1 STSTTSNAWAR
12 HTRHEQQLP
21 SLNLCPPRFAFT
33 VQQHHHRALTMS
45 SHFSRLREEL
55 DARQS
60 ELHEKEATVESIKK
74 LTQELEAQKR
84 ALVVKSAELDDRQK
98 EVKRMQTRLDALV
111 AAEPAIASAMST
123 KSSTTDVVRHVV
135 ECAIRSDHLTG
146 SDIVRLALGV
156 AMQVNGRTRG
166 DNIDDILI
174 DLIDDE
180 QGLKAAIESAM
191 ANFAGV
197 KDVVKCALDT
207 ALEHGASDEDLT
219 EVVAKMVFDMLGNKA
234 SPKPIKE
241 TPIAVNLPKENA
253 PPGGQ
258 TQAAAGI
265 KNGLRGQAKDF
276 KPQNDQN
283 GSYNSKG
290 WEAFAR
296 ENGAGNAS
304 SKEWVFYG
312 RTDLGSSTGK
322 GW

>member
-1 STSTTSNAWAR
+1 
-12 HTRHEQQLP
+12 
-21 SLNLCPPRFAFT
+21 
-33 VQQHHHRALTMS
+33 MS

-84 ALVVKSAELDDRQK
+84 ALVAKSAELDDHQK

-219 EVVAKMVFDMLGNKA
+219 EVVAKTVFDMLGNKA

-241 TPIAVNLPKENA
+241 TPIGTVTT
-253 PPGGQ
+253 PPDC
-258 TQAAAGI
+258 TH
-265 KNGLRGQAKDF
+265 
-276 KPQNDQN
+276 
-283 GSYNSKG
+283 
-290 WEAFAR
+290 
-296 ENGAGNAS
+296 S
-304 SKEWVFYG
+304 S
-312 RTDLGSSTGK
+312 
-322 GW
+322 